1 MYDKITNRI
10 NNINEVIDIIIK
22 TNNELK
28 ENNSYINSYID
39 SPLSF
44 LDDD

>member
-22 TNNELK
+22 INNKLK
-28 ENNSYINSYID
+28 ENNSYINS
-39 SPLSF
+39 PLIFFS
-44 LDDD
+44 